1 MLHSDFQ
8 PGFPGEL
15 VPASFTLRTESG
27 GLRTSTGLAFV
38 PNALPPSLNR
48 SQLLG
53 DLYDE
58 LDGAKT
64 ALLKLEGR
72 VTSLPSATVLLSS
85 IQWREAQASSKI
97 ENTVASLT
105 QLALFVDTPEAG
117 DSTVAEVARNRLAIE
132 HGFNSPLPISNRL
145 ICEMHK
151 ILIRS
156 PKNRPGHYRDVQVM
170 IGDENR
176 GLSEARFVPPPPDRV
191 PEAMKAWERFC
202 NPDAIQSGLR
212 LRFPQLVE
220 MAMAHYQ
227 FETIH
232 PFSDGNGRLG
242 RAIVNISAVK
252 SGLIAQPVCNV
263 SEWINEHRGEYYD
276 GLLRVSTHGEWSAWI
291 RFFSRAVR
299 EQAIADL
306 ARADRL
312 AALYDAY
319 YTRLSG
325 KRRSSQPLKLLD
337 YAFAKLSLSIPEA
350 AAHLGMTYGAA
361 KPHVDL
367 LVKAGVLKL
376 ADWSAQGRP
385 RQSQPEEGKRLRDK
399 LFIAQG
405 VIDAIRGDGEE

>member
-1 MLHSDFQ
+1 MLESDFQ

-27 GLRTSTGLAFV
+27 DLRTSKGLAFV
-38 PNALPPSLNR
+38 PSALPPFLNR

-53 DLYDE
+53 ELYDE

-145 ICEMHK
+145 ICEMHR
-151 ILIRS
+151 ILVRS
-156 PKNRPGHYRDVQVM
+156 PKNRPGQYRDVQVM

-176 GLSEARFVPPPPDRV
+176 GLPEARFVPPPPDRV
-191 PEAMKAWERFC
+191 SEAMKAWERFC
-202 NPDAIQSGLR
+202 NPDAIESGSR
-212 LRFPQLVE
+212 LRFPQIVE

-263 SEWINEHRGEYYD
+263 SEWIHEHRDEYYE
-276 GLLRVSTHGEWSAWI
+276 GLLRVSTHGAWAAWI
-291 RFFSRAVR
+291 RFFCRAVR

-306 ARADRL
+306 KRADRL
-312 AALYDAY
+312 AALYDRY
-319 YTRLSG
+319 YAELSG
-325 KRRSSQPLKLLD
+325 QRSAQPLRLLD
-337 YAFAKLSLSIPEA
+337 YVFAKLSLSIPEA
-350 AAHLGMTYGAA
+350 AEKLGMTYGAA
-361 KPHVDL
+361 KPHVER
-367 LVKAGVLKL
+367 LVDVGVLKL
-376 ADWSAQGRP
+376 AAQSALGRP
-385 RQSQPEEGKRLRDK
+385 RQVPMEEGKRLRDK
-399 LFIAQG
+399 LYIAQG
-405 VIDAIRGDGEE
+405 VIDAIRGDGED